1 MGNVAYKGAFYKYSS
16 FFCWHLYV
24 EVPPLHRVGYLCL
37 PSRYWASLEM
47 WPSLC
52 WTSVAQC
59 GPVGWMSVSVNVVV
73 IRLVGVR
80 RRSLATGP
88 IGPL

>member
-16 FFCWHLYV
+16 FY
-24 EVPPLHRVGYLCL
+24 RGGYLCL